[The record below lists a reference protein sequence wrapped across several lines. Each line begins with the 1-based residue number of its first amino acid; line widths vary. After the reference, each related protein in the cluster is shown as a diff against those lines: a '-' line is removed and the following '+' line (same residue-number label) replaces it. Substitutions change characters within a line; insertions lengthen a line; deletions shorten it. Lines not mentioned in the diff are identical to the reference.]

1 MRGGGGWRGGWSDL
15 LNLGQGSRGHPLFSI
30 DEIFL

>member
-1 MRGGGGWRGGWSDL
+1 MGGGGGGWSDL

-30 DEIFL
+30 DVIFL